1 MTGHHPYTHETDAL
15 SRLVV
20 FVAAAAAACSA
31 CAVDF
36 CGHHL
41 LYVDKVRSTVCAK
54 LKNTFS
60 F

>member
-20 FVAAAAAACSA
+20 FVAAAPCSA
-31 CAVDF
+31 CAVDL

-41 LYVDKVRSTVCAK
+41 LYVHKV
-54 LKNTFS
+54 
-60 F
+60 